1 VHPAYRRQSTGCLPI
16 LGGGLI
22 FLFLLI
28 VVLAGALWV
37 FATYSPFSA
46 YSSMPA
52 SVVAEEISA
61 SFTDSFAEDPHVKP
75 ADPVATYPIA
85 DSVPQPFIAPLE
97 HAFDLMRAT
106 DEGARLFDLLL
117 ANDVVVSVE
126 SLPYNAGYANTS
138 WTRSGWKSSEIVIAD
153 QAVRTRYVDVLA
165 AILIHESAHVDRAV
179 DGDACFYT
187 NSCETL
193 SNGIEIQEEEYAHTI
208 EAQFWEALYG
218 SNGKSVAT
226 GTATG
231 ENALVEA
238 YTKGTAAFD
247 AYIRRIRSDSREG
260 EGVGG

>member
-1 VHPAYRRQSTGCLPI
+1 MLVFAA
-16 LGGGLI
+16 
-22 FLFLLI
+22 LLT
-28 VVLAGALWV
+28 VVLAGSLWV
-37 FATYSPFSA
+37 FANYTPFSA
-46 YSSMPA
+46 YSSLPA
-52 SVVAEEISA
+52 SVVAEELSA
-61 SFTDSFAEDPHVKP
+61 SITDSFAEDPHIEP
-75 ADPVATYPIA
+75 AQAAVEYPLD

-106 DEGARLFDLLL
+106 DEGARLFELLL
-117 ANDVVVSVE
+117 THDVLVSVE
-126 SLPYNAGYANTS
+126 SLPYNAGYTNTS
-138 WTRSGWKSSEIVIAD
+138 WTRSGWRSSEIVIAA

-179 DGDACFYT
+179 SEDACFYT

-193 SNGIEIQEEEYAHTI
+193 SNGIEVQEEEYAHGV

-231 ENALVEA
+231 ENALLEA
-238 YTKGTAAFD
+238 YVKGTAAFD

-260 EGVGG
+260 EGVAG